1 MEYYICKLKSGCIGL
16 NILSSDQEIF
26 LGLQPRTSLG
36 PREIS
41 WASGNLL
48 VARDVHCTT
57 QYIPPLD
64 SLRIQYWAIMRIF
77 VLGVGDGWVGQKI
90 FSESSSPSSV
100 YWIPFFQVKLSSL
113 LKARAG
119 LHPVASWRW
128 KTTSCQKNIKSFRFL
143 KPSTSC

>member
-1 MEYYICKLKSGCIGL
+1 MQSSKMEYYICKLKSGCIGL

-41 WASGNLL
+41 WASGNLSGL
-48 VARDVHCTT
+48 GKSLGRQGCTLYNPIHPSSRQFT
-57 QYIPPLD
+57 DTI
-64 SLRIQYWAIMRIF
+64 
-77 VLGVGDGWVGQKI
+77 LGNYEDFCFWGWVGQKI
-90 FSESSSPSSV
+90 ISESSSPSSV

-128 KTTSCQKNIKSFRFL
+128 KTTSC
-143 KPSTSC
+143 

>member
-1 MEYYICKLKSGCIGL
+1 MYWLEHSLFRPR
-16 NILSSDQEIF
+16 DF
-26 LGLQPRTSLG
+26 PRTSASD
-36 PREIS
+36 IS
-41 WASGNLL
+41 RASGNLL

-64 SLRIQYWAIMRIF
+64 SLQLQFTI
-77 VLGVGDGWVGQKI
+77 LGNYEDFCFWSGWVGQKI
-90 FSESSSPSSV
+90 ISESSSPSSV

-128 KTTSCQKNIKSFRFL
+128 KTTSCQKNLKSFRFL